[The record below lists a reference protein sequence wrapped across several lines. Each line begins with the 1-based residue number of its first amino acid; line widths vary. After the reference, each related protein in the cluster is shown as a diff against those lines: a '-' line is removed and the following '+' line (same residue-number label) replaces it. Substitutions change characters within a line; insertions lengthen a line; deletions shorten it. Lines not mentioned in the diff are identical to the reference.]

1 MNSCRICLMALG
13 VLLVIMGQAEALV
26 TISTMP
32 HGGTSAP
39 FGEPD
44 SATYGQTVTVPLIDN
59 QLNSFSF
66 WLSDWQNP
74 DFVDFAAYV
83 MQWDGA
89 KATGPVLWQSAPQS
103 TTNNGGAGGFE
114 MFTFN
119 TGRLQLVSGQK
130 YVLFISA
137 SEYFDSLT
145 GQASFYTASVDYP
158 EGNFVFMNNGSDFSM
173 LTTNTWSDVYFGG
186 CHNSDLAFEA
196 TFSSIPAPS
205 AVLLGSIGISM
216 FTWFRRHRIL

>member
-1 MNSCRICLMALG
+1 MSSRRICLMALG
-13 VLLVIMGQAEALV
+13 LLLVIIGQAEALV
-26 TISTMP
+26 TISTLP
-32 HGGTSAP
+32 RGGTTTT

-44 SATYGQTVTVPLIDN
+44 SATYGQTVTVPAIDN

-83 MQWDGA
+83 MQWDGT
-89 KATGPVLWQSAPQS
+89 KAAGSVLWQSAPQS

-114 MFTFN
+114 LFTFN
-119 TGRLQLVSGQK
+119 TGRLELVSGEQ

-137 SEYFDSLT
+137 SEFFDLST
-145 GQASFYTASVDYP
+145 GQASTYSASVDYTG
-158 EGNFVFMNNGSDFSM
+158 GNFVYMNNGSDFSL
-173 LTTNTWSDVYFGG
+173 LTTNSWSDVFYGG

-205 AVLLGSIGISM
+205 AILLGGIGASLV
-216 FTWFRRHRIL
+216 TWLRRRRTL